1 MAKYIVTITP
11 PTPNGDLHIGHISG
25 PFLAADVFARVQ
37 RQRGNQCV
45 LLSYSDDYQS
55 YMLRKGMEL
64 DIDPVELARANT
76 DRIERSLAAVDIEVD
91 CWMRPYENPHFIQA
105 VAQVFE
111 AAQAAGAIEFR
122 ESMEPY
128 CPHCDVWGYEA
139 FGRGLCNFCG
149 VDSDASQCEGCAQ
162 APDASR
168 MANFRCKLCQRPHT
182 WTPARR
188 AFLKLG
194 QFKDVLRDVHARSEH
209 RVPLD
214 TWLDEAIRGLVDWG
228 VTRPGD
234 AGLDLRPD
242 GSCRVHTWFM
252 GLAGYMAAFREYAQ
266 RVGKPSLYDDY
277 WTSGSGKLVHFL
289 GFDCVFSH
297 ALVYPALLS
306 TLPAERVHQQFY
318 PNQFLKLDGLNL
330 STSRNHAIWAR
341 ELVEQACP
349 DSVRLYLASIAP
361 EEAEGNFERVA
372 FQSWRKAVFTELV
385 PRLLAAGEGGDR
397 DWWSAMAGTDRAI
410 VQALRQQW
418 LAGSDPDRFSM
429 KKMSSVLLDAFAIAR
444 ERLDSGRPVSHLA
457 AFIAVAGKSLHP
469 RLSGQLLRAFELNEE
484 ELTRSLVDGSVAEY
498 SI

>member
-1 MAKYIVTITP
+1 MSRYIVTITP

-37 RQRGNQCV
+37 RQRGHQCV

-64 DIDPVELARANT
+64 DTDPVALARSNT
-76 DRIERSLAAVDIEVD
+76 DRIERSLAAVGIEMD
-91 CWMRPYENPHFIQA
+91 FWMRPWDNPFFAEA
-105 VAQVFE
+105 VSQVFE

-128 CPHCDVWGYEA
+128 CPHCKVWGYEA

-162 APDASR
+162 APDAAK

-194 QFKDVLRDVHARSEH
+194 EFKETLRAVHAKSEH
-209 RVPLD
+209 RFPLD
-214 TWLDEAIRGLVDWG
+214 GWLDEAIRDLVDWG

-252 GLAGYMAAFREYAQ
+252 GLAGYMAAFREHAQ
-266 RVGKPSLYDDY
+266 RIGAPQLYDEY
-277 WTSGSGKLVHFL
+277 WTSGAGKLVHFL

-306 TLPAERVHQQFY
+306 TLPHERVQQQFY

-341 ELVEQACP
+341 ELVEQACT

-361 EEAEGNFERVA
+361 EEAEGNFERTV
-372 FQSWRKAVFTELV
+372 FQAWRKAVFTDLV
-385 PRLLAAGEGGDR
+385 PRLLAAGAGGDR
-397 DWWSAMAGTDRAI
+397 DWWQAAVGADRALL
-410 VQALRQQW
+410 QALRQQW
-418 LAGSDPDRFSM
+418 LAAGDPERFSM
-429 KKMSSVLLDAFAIAR
+429 KAMSGVMLDAIAMAR
-444 ERLDSGRPVSHLA
+444 ERLDGGRPVSYLA
-457 AFIAVAGKSLHP
+457 AFIAVAGKSLTP
-469 RLSGQLLRAFELNEE
+469 RLSAQLLDAFALDEE
-484 ELTRSLVDGSVAEY
+484 EVTRSLVDGSVAEY